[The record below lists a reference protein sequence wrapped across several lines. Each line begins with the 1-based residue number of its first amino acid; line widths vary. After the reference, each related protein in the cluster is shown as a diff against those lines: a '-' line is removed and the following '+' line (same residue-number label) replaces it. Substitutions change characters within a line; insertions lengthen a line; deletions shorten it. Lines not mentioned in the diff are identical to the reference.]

1 MPLKQERGRQ
11 TFGALDFLL
20 SDLAA
25 SFVSDSWLSLSTL
38 RTTCTTV
45 RAGSAE
51 SFLRQS
57 LRTRFAA
64 APLLNMIQRR
74 IPTKT
79 ITMMMITPVKFRW
92 PIFCS
97 TGIAEGVAAE
107 VAASEGAAEVGVA
120 VQVASVEEHMSSS
133 GYRARKGTN
142 MVGMKVR
149 EREEGNTGARIE
161 K

>member
-1 MPLKQERGRQ
+1 
-11 TFGALDFLL
+11 
-20 SDLAA
+20 
-25 SFVSDSWLSLSTL
+25 
-38 RTTCTTV
+38 
-45 RAGSAE
+45 
-51 SFLRQS
+51 
-57 LRTRFAA
+57 
-64 APLLNMIQRR
+64 
-74 IPTKT
+74 
-79 ITMMMITPVKFRW
+79 MMMITPVKFRW

-149 EREEGNTGARIE
+149 E
-161 K
+161 